1 MILQATCERKNCKG
15 WILHRMNLTQGSE
28 ELDIELEMAFQK
40 DTERTTQYG
49 SIHFIIATHLHQ
61 LSLKAPIS
69 TKLWQQ

>member
-1 MILQATCERKNCKG
+1 
-15 WILHRMNLTQGSE
+15 MNLTQGSE

-40 DTERTTQYG
+40 ETKRTPQYG

-61 LSLKAPIS
+61 LGLKAPIS